1 MFKVHERFSPRVV
14 WIRAS
19 EILKVYQVED
29 EDYTVIEFKNGEYM
43 YVAESVDILV
53 GVIDMKDKQ
62 PMNFRL
68 FDSRY

>member
-1 MFKVHERFSPRVV
+1 M
-14 WIRAS
+14 
-19 EILKVYQVED
+19 ED